1 MAENSQDHKG
11 GSAEY
16 VSRQDPLSL
25 FAKAKTVAARLLTGN
40 VGDSDGLTLMKND
53 GKDEL
58 AVVDLV
64 PAVKQQLPQ
73 GDPLRIRV
81 SRCEKDD
88 SRLSGE
94 CNVVLV
100 KFGFLVK
107 ENFRLIHQSPQG
119 DVILPVLMRKR

>member
-1 MAENSQDHKG
+1 LTG
-11 GSAEY
+11 CLT
-16 VSRQDPLSL
+16 RSL
-25 FAKAKTVAARLLTGN
+25 FAKAKDVAARLLTGN
-40 VGDSDGLTLMKND
+40 VDDSDGLTLMKND

-81 SRCEKDD
+81 SRFEKDD
-88 SRLSGE
+88 PRLSGE

-107 ENFRLIHQSPQG
+107 DNFRLIHQ
-119 DVILPVLMRKR
+119 

>member
-1 MAENSQDHKG
+1 
-11 GSAEY
+11 
-16 VSRQDPLSL
+16 
-25 FAKAKTVAARLLTGN
+25 
-40 VGDSDGLTLMKND
+40 MKND

-81 SRCEKDD
+81 SRFEKDD
-88 SRLSGE
+88 PRLSGE

-100 KFGFLVK
+100 KFGFPV
-107 ENFRLIHQSPQG
+107 EDNFRLIHQ
-119 DVILPVLMRKR
+119 